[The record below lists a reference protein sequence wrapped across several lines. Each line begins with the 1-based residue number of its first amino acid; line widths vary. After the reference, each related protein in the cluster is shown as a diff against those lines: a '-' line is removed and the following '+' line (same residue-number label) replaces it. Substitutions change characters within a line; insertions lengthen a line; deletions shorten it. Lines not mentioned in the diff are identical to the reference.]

1 MNWLRLEGANPVLHE
16 RYFSEIRVTEDLLV
30 VECILMHNSS
40 GLQCAT
46 VSCSVLQC
54 LAVSC
59 SVLQRIPTTEDGLGV
74 ECILIHMGWLWLVG
88 SIKLQV
94 YFAKEPYKREYIL
107 QKRPII

>member
-54 LAVSC
+54 LAAYSDNGGRTRGRMYSNPYGVALVSR
-59 SVLQRIPTTEDGLGV
+59 VDKITGLF
-74 ECILIHMGWLWLVG
+74 C
-88 SIKLQV
+88 
-94 YFAKEPYKREYIL
+94 KRAL
-107 QKRPII
+107 